1 LPVKIGRQE
10 VRKIG
15 GKRIILHPPRSFALP
30 DFPFKTACNRQRF
43 DRARIRDRMKRSP
56 FPGSS
61 CKGGYTL
68 IEISV
73 VIVLVG
79 VILLMAI
86 PRVRDTMTD
95 DRMRSAARYLSG
107 TARELR
113 ANAVREQVDHYLHM
127 DLDKRLVWNTRDDMT
142 AENRTLRRSQA
153 RSLPSG
159 VRIADVALVDVG
171 KKNEGEVIIRFFS
184 QGYIQ
189 PAAIHLTDDER
200 IMTLIFQPFLS
211 TFDVQ
216 DKYVDAWQASR

>member
-1 LPVKIGRQE
+1 MKKILSLRPTDT
-10 VRKIG
+10 K
-15 GKRIILHPPRSFALP
+15 
-30 DFPFKTACNRQRF
+30 
-43 DRARIRDRMKRSP
+43 
-56 FPGSS
+56 
-61 CKGGYTL
+61 GYTL

-86 PRVRDTMTD
+86 PRVRDTMTN
-95 DRMRSAARYLSG
+95 DRMRSAARHLSG

-113 ANAVREQVDHYLHM
+113 ANAVREQVDHYLHI

-171 KKNEGEVIIRFFS
+171 KKNEGEVMIRFFS
-184 QGYIQ
+184 QGYVQ
-189 PAAIHLTDDER
+189 PAAIHLTDEER
-200 IMTLIFQPFLS
+200 VMTLIFQPFLS
-211 TFDVQ
+211 TFEVQ
-216 DKYVDAWQASR
+216 DKYVDAWQASK

>member
-1 LPVKIGRQE
+1 MMKI
-10 VRKIG
+10 
-15 GKRIILHPPRSFALP
+15 
-30 DFPFKTACNRQRF
+30 
-43 DRARIRDRMKRSP
+43 MKSIP
-56 FPGSS
+56 SLGPSDI
-61 CKGGYTL
+61 KGYTL

-79 VILLMAI
+79 VILLMAV
-86 PRVRDTMTD
+86 PRVRDTITN
-95 DRMRSAARYLSG
+95 DRMRSAARHLSG

-159 VRIADVALVDVG
+159 VRITDVALVDVG

-184 QGYIQ
+184 QGYVQ

-200 IMTLIFQPFLS
+200 VMTLLFQPFLS
-211 TFDVQ
+211 TFEVQ
-216 DKYVDAWQASR
+216 DKYVDAWQASK